1 MKKDIAPQR
10 RSRKNTVV
18 AAMLAAVIV
27 MAFVCLLVGSSN
39 MSLGDAFAAL
49 AKKGSSAN
57 NRIIWNIRIPR
68 VLAAVI
74 AGAGLSA
81 SGLVMQTNLNNPM
94 ASPSTLGVSNAAV
107 FGANLSIIAFSGG
120 FLSTGNNV
128 ANFAAGANPYATSLM
143 AFIFSTLSI
152 LLILGLCRMRSFSPN
167 VVVLAGLAV
176 GAVWTAATTIL
187 QFYATDVGLSA
198 AVIWNFGDLGRATY
212 RTDAIMLAAVA
223 AGLIIFSL
231 LSWRYNVLLS
241 GDASAKSMGVN
252 VDALRFVSMLAASVI
267 TAVCV
272 SFLGVIGFVGVICPH
287 VTKKLLG
294 QDHRYSIRL
303 RALRKPAASACGYA
317 LAQYGQRL
325 GTAGRRDNLP
335 ARRALLCGG
344 HLLEKGG
351 RRMLKIEDL
360 RFSYSR
366 RSAPVLNGVD
376 LELRDG
382 EIGILL
388 GKNGSGKTT
397 LFKNILG
404 IGTPSGGTIR
414 FDGED
419 LLKLPKRDR
428 ARRIAYVPQHI
439 HFGALTVYDSI
450 LMGRV
455 SYFGLRAGKEDYDV
469 VDRIMAEMKLE
480 SFADRN
486 AENLSG
492 GEKQKIAIARA
503 LAQEPKMLVFDEPTG
518 NLDIANEELI
528 IEEAKKVAR
537 SRNIAILSS
546 LHDLNQALYF
556 GDRFFFLKDGRVKY
570 SGGQDMICPEIIKDI
585 FDINSKII
593 EHNGKKII
601 LGGKQYEN

>member
-1 MKKDIAPQR
+1 MDGR
-10 RSRKNTVV
+10 TSRTRKNTAVLVILAV
-18 AAMLAAVIV
+18 AVALAAFACV
-27 MAFVCLLVGSSN
+27 LVGSSH
-39 MSLGDAFAAL
+39 MTVAACFDALLGRADGAA
-49 AKKGSSAN
+49 A
-57 NRIIWNIRIPR
+57 RIIWNIRIPR

-294 QDHRYSIRL
+294 QDHRYSI
-303 RALRKPAASACGYA
+303 PVSA
-317 LAQYGQRL
+317 
-325 GTAGRRDNLP
+325 
-335 ARRALLCGG
+335 LCGS
-344 HLLEKGG
+344 LL
-351 RRMLKIEDL
+351 LLLADTL
-360 RFSYSR
+360 SR
-366 RSAPVLNGVD
+366 SMGSGSALPVGA
-376 LELRDG
+376 
-382 EIGILL
+382 ITSLL
-388 GKNGSGKTT
+388 GAPFFVAVIFSK
-397 LFKNILG
+397 
-404 IGTPSGGTIR
+404 
-414 FDGED
+414 
-419 LLKLPKRDR
+419 
-428 ARRIAYVPQHI
+428 
-439 HFGALTVYDSI
+439 
-450 LMGRV
+450 
-455 SYFGLRAGKEDYDV
+455 KEDGV
-469 VDRIMAEMKLE
+469 
-480 SFADRN
+480 
-486 AENLSG
+486 
-492 GEKQKIAIARA
+492 
-503 LAQEPKMLVFDEPTG
+503 
-518 NLDIANEELI
+518 
-528 IEEAKKVAR
+528 
-537 SRNIAILSS
+537 
-546 LHDLNQALYF
+546 
-556 GDRFFFLKDGRVKY
+556 
-570 SGGQDMICPEIIKDI
+570 C
-585 FDINSKII
+585 
-593 EHNGKKII
+593 
-601 LGGKQYEN
+601 